1 MECLQGEFGE
11 MIQYFFDSLMGVL
24 LLSGLM
30 TFVVGSCW
38 VLVIAI
44 KEFMGE
50 IGWLNIGM
58 NAQPRRR
65 LKSNR

>member
-1 MECLQGEFGE
+1 

-38 VLVIAI
+38 VLVIAM

-50 IGWLNIGM
+50 LGWRNFGLNV
-58 NAQPRRR
+58 QPKRK
-65 LKSNR
+65 LKSSR

>member
-1 MECLQGEFGE
+1 

-38 VLVIAI
+38 VLVIAM

-50 IGWLNIGM
+50 IGWRNIGM
-58 NAQPRRR
+58 NVQPKRK
-65 LKSNR
+65 LKSSK

>member
-1 MECLQGEFGE
+1 

-24 LLSGLM
+24 LLCGLM

-38 VLVIAI
+38 VLVIAV

-50 IGWLNIGM
+50 IGWRNIG
-58 NAQPRRR
+58 ATVQPRKK
-65 LKSNR
+65 LKSSK

>member
-1 MECLQGEFGE
+1 
-11 MIQYFFDSLMGVL
+11 MIQYFFDSLIGVL
-24 LLSGLM
+24 LLCGLM

-38 VLVIAI
+38 VLVIVM

-58 NAQPRRR
+58 NAQPRKR
-65 LKSNR
+65 LRSNR

>member
-1 MECLQGEFGE
+1 

-50 IGWLNIGM
+50 IGWQSIGVTV
-58 NAQPRRR
+58 QPKRK
-65 LKSNR
+65 LKSSR

>member
-1 MECLQGEFGE
+1 

-38 VLVIAI
+38 VLVIAV

-50 IGWLNIGM
+50 IGWKNYGLNV
-58 NAQPRRR
+58 QPRKR
-65 LKSNR
+65 LRSNR

>member
-1 MECLQGEFGE
+1 

-38 VLVIAI
+38 VLVIAM
-44 KEFMGE
+44 KEFVGE
-50 IGWLNIGM
+50 LGWKNFGLNV
-58 NAQPRRR
+58 QQRKK
-65 LKSNR
+65 LKSSR